1 MRKKHL
7 FYLLKE
13 DIMKFLLDMGWTKAI
28 ISKVI
33 TFVITKKAGIKAELG
48 INDLEVTDD
57 AEGITV
63 HLDMNVRMTKQE
75 VERLLK
81 ELM

>member
-1 MRKKHL
+1 
-7 FYLLKE
+7 
-13 DIMKFLLDMGWTKAI
+13 MKFLLDMKWTKAI

-33 TFVITKKAGIKAELG
+33 TFVITKKAGVKADLD
-48 INDLEVTDD
+48 INELEVADD
-57 AEGITV
+57 ADGVTL
-63 HLDMNVRMTKQE
+63 HLDMNIRMTKEE

>member
-1 MRKKHL
+1 
-7 FYLLKE
+7 
-13 DIMKFLLDMGWTKAI
+13 MKFLLDMGWTKAI

>member
-1 MRKKHL
+1 
-7 FYLLKE
+7 
-13 DIMKFLLDMGWTKAI
+13 MKFLLDMGWTKTI

-48 INDLEVTDD
+48 INELEIADD
-57 AEGITV
+57 AEGINL
-63 HLDMNVRMTKQE
+63 HLDMTVRMTKEE
-75 VERLLK
+75 VEKLLK